1 MSDSLLQHE
10 EDHGIH
16 RLTMTH
22 GANALDGPLVGA
34 LRDSFE
40 RLRAGG
46 APAVVLASA
55 HPSLFCPGWDLKF
68 LGEADREAVGAFLV
82 AFNALILQ
90 IFSYPGPTAAAIGG
104 HSVAGGCLLSLAFD
118 LRVMAEGRP
127 RQGLSEL
134 NLGVPVPGNC
144 MRMLRARLSSPAL
157 DHLVFRGE
165 GCTAQKARELGVV
178 HRTALPEEALSVTEI
193 ELGKLARRPR
203 RAFVESKKFL
213 FGDVWKMMA
222 EFRPDENDAFLD
234 CWFEDETRGRITDVA
249 SRLSST

>member
-1 MSDSLLQHE
+1 MSDTLLQHE
-10 EDHGIH
+10 EHHGIH

-22 GANALDGPLVGA
+22 GANALDGQLVGA

-40 RLRAGG
+40 RLHADG

-68 LGEADREAVGAFLV
+68 LGDADREAVGAFLV
-82 AFNALILQ
+82 AFNALILR

-203 RAFVESKKFL
+203 RAFVESKRFL
-213 FGDVWKMMA
+213 FGDIWKMMA
-222 EFRPDENDAFLD
+222 ESRPDENDAFLD
-234 CWFEDETRGRITDVA
+234 CWFEDETRGRISDVA

>member
-1 MSDSLLQHE
+1 MSESLLQHE
-10 EDHGIH
+10 EHHSIH
-16 RLTMTH
+16 RVTMTH

-34 LRDSFE
+34 LRDSFG
-40 RLRAGG
+40 RLQAEG

-55 HPSLFCPGWDLKF
+55 HPSLYCPGWDLKF
-68 LGEADREAVGAFLV
+68 LADAGREEVGAFLA
-82 AFNALILQ
+82 AFNALVLE

-165 GCTAQKARELGVV
+165 GCTAHKARELGVV
-178 HRTALPEEALSVTEI
+178 HRTALPEDTLSVTEI

-213 FGDVWKMMA
+213 FGEVWQKMA
-222 EFRPDENDAFLD
+222 EKSPEEDNAFLD
-234 CWFEDETRGRITDVA
+234 CWFEDETRQRITDIA